1 MKETKKQKE
10 ISIIIPN
17 CSADN
22 FAEIE
27 NKLSKTIPE
36 GYDAVYIFVH
46 NAKKE
51 MENNQ
56 THIFVNCPEKLSL
69 NSQITLGFAY
79 ARGECVIVCN
89 AESDRYDEYVKEMIS
104 KWQMGAK
111 IVRTKHSEPTSFWG
125 KVGNFFVK
133 IKNAMFNA
141 FLRLCG
147 LSSDSLCINSFQLFD
162 KQVYT
167 LIKSLPEKNAY
178 LRNCLELKSFET
190 VLITTNEKIKL
201 KDDGLKWNTKLI
213 VSASMLGLFV
223 VFFVLSFVLYPIAK
237 QRNVNFTFVS
247 LMILICLG
255 LVFGTLGFFFSAVFD
270 GKMGFDQKLNTLL
283 PKISSPIIESEEV
296 IEDETSE
303 TSVETENS
311 EAKKT
316 NKKSKKNK
324 KRTQTND

>member
-1 MKETKKQKE
+1 MKETKKQKQ

-22 FAEIE
+22 FGEVEEKI
-27 NKLSKTIPE
+27 SKTIPE
-36 GYDAVYIFVH
+36 GYEAVYIFVH
-46 NAKKE
+46 KDKKE
-51 MENNQ
+51 IESDQ
-56 THIFVNCPEKLSL
+56 THIFVSCPEKLSL
-69 NSQITLGFAY
+69 NSQITLGFSY
-79 ARGECVIVCN
+79 AQGDCAIVCN
-89 AESDRYDEYVKEMIS
+89 TESDRYDEYVKEMIF
-104 KWQMGAK
+104 KWQTGAK
-111 IVRTKHSEPTSFWG
+111 IVRTHQSQPTSFWG
-125 KVGNFFVK
+125 KVGNFFAK

-167 LIKSLPEKNAY
+167 LIKSLPEKNSY
-178 LRNCLELKSFET
+178 LRNCLELRSFET
-190 VLITTNEKIKL
+190 VQITTNENVKL
-201 KDDGLKWNTKLI
+201 KDNGLKWNTKLI

-237 QRNVNFTFVS
+237 QRSANFTFVS

-270 GKMGFDQKLNTLL
+270 SKMGYDQQLNTLL
-283 PKISSPIIESEEV
+283 PKTEPIQTEEIS
-296 IEDETSE
+296 EDEASE
-303 TSVETENS
+303 TELETEDIKT
-311 EAKKT
+311 KKSS
-316 NKKSKKNK
+316 KKSKKNK